1 MMVVSVSLVVDAVNS
16 QVFESVV
23 LRIPKFPFLVVLK
36 IENVLPLFCID
47 LQLETSILCLNPED
61 EKVFAI

>member
-1 MMVVSVSLVVDAVNS
+1 MILYTEQNLMMVSSVFLVVDAVNS

-36 IENVLPLFCID
+36 IENVLPLSCID
-47 LQLETSILCLNPED
+47 
-61 EKVFAI
+61 